1 MSWEDRSSRIDH
13 FAVTYV
19 WQQVADDIRRDIE
32 TGALP
37 AGSKIPSEPELAEIY
52 GVSRGT
58 VHKAVGQLREDGL
71 LAVAFG
77 RGTFVTR
84 KG

>member
-1 MSWEDRSSRIDH
+1 MAWEDRSGRIDH

-19 WQQVADDIRRDIE
+19 WQQVAEDLRADIKS
-32 TGALP
+32 GALP
-37 AGSKIPSEPELAEIY
+37 AGAKLPSEPELAEIY

-58 VHKAVGQLREDGL
+58 IHKSVGLLRDEGL

-77 RGTFVTR
+77 KGTFVTR
-84 KG
+84 SE